1 MSLSYS
7 RTQPPTHRHSL
18 NDVLPRQADV
28 VDATAAPEHLC
39 RDDQVCDNSNHTTKL
54 GHCPTNLVV
63 VAVEVCHPPD
73 RFHLSCLM
81 TRPII
86 SSASPSPYFSA
97 LSKKF
102 CAKSHG
108 MNGTAEGCTTVHTA
122 SAARESYHTRVECCF
137 HDSRRCLQAAVT
149 PTGTL
154 KQSRSHQDGND
165 LIGMTEVAVA
175 AHLVAKLSPKCNPRA
190 VAEYRYSV
198 ATAKNRKHHR
208 TPKAFYFGW
217 RECDEAFVFVCCFA
231 YLRPVLP
238 SRRYCMAG
246 SSSQVLPPGAT

>member
-1 MSLSYS
+1 MTS
-7 RTQPPTHRHSL
+7 
-18 NDVLPRQADV
+18 
-28 VDATAAPEHLC
+28 E
-39 RDDQVCDNSNHTTKL
+39 
-54 GHCPTNLVV
+54 V
-63 VAVEVCHPPD
+63 VAGTPVQ
-73 RFHLSCLM
+73 
-81 TRPII
+81 
-86 SSASPSPYFSA
+86 YFSA

-102 CAKSHG
+102 CAKSHR
-108 MNGTAEGCTTVHTA
+108 MHDQRRAVLLSSQSHAASTV
-122 SAARESYHTRVECCF
+122 SASYHTRVECCF

-246 SSSQVLPPGAT
+246 SSSQVLPPGATKHDDDAVVMSRLAEAARAAIADNCSHNNMACDSARAVLLSTNHPRRREGLFALALDTQSYTMRARP